1 MTASGSL
8 PAGLWSSS
16 SRDPREPLRNL
27 TVFNGFAHVNGN
39 DQSKPNLTT
48 VTIPVTGFLTPQVG
62 PGDDAPGRREL

>member
-39 DQSKPNLTT
+39 DQSKPDLTT
-48 VTIPVTGFLTPQVG
+48 VDDPRDGLSHPADRC
-62 PGDDAPGRREL
+62 GDDARGRREL